1 MQSFVH
7 VVLLVGVVVGVRGY
21 IYEEDLLYDH
31 FPEDFKWGCATAAYQ
46 IEGGW
51 DEDGKGVNI
60 WDVFT
65 RYNGTIKDGSSGD
78 VACDSYHKYQED
90 VQLLKNLGVN
100 SYRFSIAWTRILP
113 NGLGERNPLGIAYYN
128 NLIDELL
135 ANGITPAVT
144 LYHWDLPQ
152 ALSDQGGWLN
162 SSVSEWFEEY
172 ARVCFEEFGDR
183 VKFWITLNEPRE
195 TSIQGYGT
203 GTMAPGISPSKC
215 ADFGLD
221 DCGPGTTTYIA
232 AHNQI
237 RAHAAAYR
245 AYQADFAASQGGK
258 VGITLN
264 VNWGQPRDEA
274 DAGDIQASEDYLN
287 FNLGWYAHAIF
298 VDGKYPEVRM
308 RTTFYYVRAVSLM
321 LCKSQELIEHVLLQL
336 IIIPSSLAC
345 L

>member
-152 ALSDQGGWLN
+152 ALSDQ
-162 SSVSEWFEEY
+162 
-172 ARVCFEEFGDR
+172 
-183 VKFWITLNEPRE
+183 
-195 TSIQGYGT
+195 
-203 GTMAPGISPSKC
+203 
-215 ADFGLD
+215 
-221 DCGPGTTTYIA
+221 
-232 AHNQI
+232 
-237 RAHAAAYR
+237 
-245 AYQADFAASQGGK
+245 
-258 VGITLN
+258 
-264 VNWGQPRDEA
+264 
-274 DAGDIQASEDYLN
+274 
-287 FNLGWYAHAIF
+287 
-298 VDGKYPEVRM
+298 
-308 RTTFYYVRAVSLM
+308 
-321 LCKSQELIEHVLLQL
+321 
-336 IIIPSSLAC
+336 
-345 L
+345 